1 MFSILFYL
9 FTVYYEAGIIQG
21 FGGYSDGK
29 SFSVWEDD
37 AVYMVTDKRSD
48 FFLEIKSSDSVTEYL
63 AGSLDPH
70 NIHVYFPVFYR
81 CNFLSTHLI

>member
-9 FTVYYEAGIIQG
+9 FTVYYKAGIIQG

-48 FFLEIKSSDSVTEYL
+48 FFFRDKEQWFSAWIFGRELRSS
-63 AGSLDPH
+63 
-70 NIHVYFPVFYR
+70 
-81 CNFLSTHLI
+81 